1 MLYSFVVIRRCV
13 ALSTIIVLYLQD
25 GEKPVTS
32 IKLSTFVL
40 VLGTIIA
47 AFESLKTN
55 TAGIGL
61 AMACNFSQALSNAS
75 MKKLSKNNLIKQFC
89 K

>member
-1 MLYSFVVIRRCV
+1 M
-13 ALSTIIVLYLQD
+13 IIVLYFQD
-25 GEKPVTS
+25 GDKPVNS

-40 VLGTIIA
+40 VLGVAVA
-47 AFESLKTN
+47 AWESLDNN

-75 MKKLSKNNLIKQFC
+75 MKKIDKNNMIK
-89 K
+89 

>member
-1 MLYSFVVIRRCV
+1 MHCRFVVIRRCV
-13 ALSTIIVLYLQD
+13 ALSTIIVLYFQD
-25 GEKPVTS
+25 GDKPVNS

-40 VLGTIIA
+40 VLGAVVA
-47 AFESLKTN
+47 AWESLATN

-61 AMACNFSQALSNAS
+61 AVACNFSQALSNAS
-75 MKKLSKNNLIKQFC
+75 SKKLSKENMIKQFC